1 MQKLYKTSALT
12 LLLCLICSIFSI
24 NVVAANPAVVI
35 DSTTVENGG
44 FVKIIGHLTNVPA
57 NPNSQV
63 EVAFLSMLEGTSV
76 TSDND
81 SIAYINQYSLGNNYT
96 FLIQF
101 KVNPRFSNKTLD
113 TQITATDINDFSWR
127 ASTTL
132 KLVMKTIPPTIDNVV
147 NNSVIYG
154 VDAYTLDSKF
164 LTTEYVVDSIV
175 TGGNL
180 IYYKIGN
187 YWYDLL
193 DPRCTSSDFL
203 ISDNALTMDFMNTL
217 TLRYYYYKS
226 DKQTFKTK

>member
-1 MQKLYKTSALT
+1 MQKLYKISALT
-12 LLLCLICSIFSI
+12 LILCLICSLFSI
-24 NVVAANPAVVI
+24 NAVAANPAIVI

-57 NPNSQV
+57 TSNKQI
-63 EVAFLSMLEGTSV
+63 EVAFVSMLEGSSLTIN
-76 TSDND
+76 ND
-81 SIAYINQYSLGNNYT
+81 DLAYINQYSLGNNYT

-101 KVNPRFSNKTLD
+101 KANSKFSNKTLD
-113 TQITATDINDFSWR
+113 TRISAVDLNNQDWV
-127 ASTTL
+127 ASTSL
-132 KLVMKTIPPTIDNVV
+132 KLIMKTIPPTIDNVV

-193 DPRCTSSDFL
+193 DPRCTSSEFL
-203 ISDNALTMDFMNTL
+203 VSANALTMDFMNTL
-217 TLRYYYYKS
+217 TLRYYYYKF